1 MENSM
6 QTRAAEI
13 ATWNVLVLDGLEE
26 SGIEILRASEILR
39 TEALKKLPREE
50 LLEKIAN
57 VDALVIRSATKV
69 DKELLERAPRLKLIG
84 RAGIGVDNVDMAE
97 ATRRG
102 ILVMNT
108 PSENTTT
115 TAEHA
120 LALLLALAK
129 NIPQANVSMHSGLWE
144 KSRFLGVE
152 LDQKTLGII
161 GLGNIGKIVSTKAS
175 GLGMEVIAFD
185 PYLTQELVRPYK
197 ATLVDLDTLLSRS
210 DVITIHTPMTD
221 ATRGLIG
228 RRAFERM
235 KRGVL
240 LINAA
245 RGGIVVE
252 KDLLWALE
260 EGIVAGAGMDVFE
273 QEPLPKEHP
282 FRAMDNV
289 VMTPHIGA
297 ATKEAQRNVALGIA
311 KQIADYLEK
320 GILRNAVN
328 FPAVPPE
335 VAIRIEPFQGLAVK
349 LGELMGQLWE
359 GPVRSVRLEYRGELA
374 SMPVAILTS
383 AFLKTF
389 LGFMLGEKV
398 NEVSAPYLAKERGI
412 EVIEASNS
420 QSTEYTSLIGVNV
433 QDSSKE
439 FRVEGTVFGKNNP
452 RVVRMGEFQ
461 LEFSPAGF
469 ILFLENR
476 DVPGVVGRIGSEL
489 GKEGINIAGLMLG
502 REESGGLAYALYHV
516 DNDIPAH
523 LLERIRQMPDI
534 MRAKVVRFK

>member
-1 MENSM
+1 MP
-6 QTRAAEI
+6 
-13 ATWNVLVLDGLEE
+13 TWNVLVLDGLEE
-26 SGIEILRASEILR
+26 SGIEILRASDVLR
-39 TEALKKLPREE
+39 TEAIKKLSREE
-50 LLEKIAN
+50 LKERIAN
-57 VDALVIRSATKV
+57 VDALVVRSATKV
-69 DKELLERAPRLKLIG
+69 DKELLEHAPRLKLIG
-84 RAGIGVDNVDMAE
+84 RAGIGVDNIDMAE

-129 NIPQANVSMHSGLWE
+129 NIPQANMSMHSGLWD
-144 KSRFLGVE
+144 KGRFLGVE
-152 LDQKTLGII
+152 LEQKTLGIV

-175 GLGMEVIAFD
+175 GFGMEVIAFD
-185 PYLTQELVRPYK
+185 PYLTQDLARPYK

-221 ATRGLIG
+221 ATRGLIA
-228 RRAFERM
+228 RSAFERM

-282 FRAMDNV
+282 FRSMDNV

-311 KQIADYLEK
+311 QQIADYLEK

-335 VAIRIEPFQGLAVK
+335 VALRIEPFQGLSVK

-359 GPVRSVRLEYRGELA
+359 GPVQSVRLEYRGELA

-420 QSTEYTSLIGVNV
+420 QSTEYTSLIAVNV
-433 QDSSKE
+433 RDGSRE
-439 FRVEGTVFGKNNP
+439 FRAEGTVFGKNNP

-502 REESGGLAYALYHV
+502 REESGGRAYALYHV

-534 MRAKVVRFK
+534 IRAKVARFK